1 MKPARWP
8 LSISPLYR
16 NKWLRL
22 WRQLLRKEPRVKLT
36 ERQSDALSE
45 LINIA
50 FARTGAALSEL
61 TGHRV
66 VLNPP
71 EVAVYRTAEL
81 RGALAKFVPGDVAS
95 IHQVFAGPI
104 AGDALLLLNYAGAV
118 HLTDLLTDGHNQSA
132 YLDESAREVLTEVG
146 NILLNACLGMFGNL
160 LDVRVSFSVPRLH
173 LETLEEL
180 LTSIGGDSEP
190 QYALVIYTA
199 FQIRDSAVKG
209 FLVMVLSVTSLDRL
223 IQEVEAWEERQGQ
236 P

>member
-1 MKPARWP
+1 M
-8 LSISPLYR
+8 
-16 NKWLRL
+16 
-22 WRQLLRKEPRVKLT
+22 KLT

-71 EVAVYRTAEL
+71 EVAVYRTEEL
-81 RGALAKFVPGDVAS
+81 RPALAKFVPGDVAS
-95 IHQVFAGPI
+95 IHQVFAGPV

-118 HLTDLLTDGHNQSA
+118 HLTDLLTDGNNQSV

-160 LDVRVSFSVPRLH
+160 LNVHVTFSVPRLH
-173 LETLEEL
+173 LETLDEL
-180 LTSIGGDSEP
+180 LASITTDKSEMH
-190 QYALVIYTA
+190 YALVVYTA
-199 FQIRDSAVKG
+199 FQIRDSSVKG
-209 FLVMVLSVTSLDRL
+209 FLVIVLSVDSLDRL
-223 IQEVEAWEERQGQ
+223 IHEVDAWEAQQ
-236 P
+236 SK

>member
-1 MKPARWP
+1 
-8 LSISPLYR
+8 
-16 NKWLRL
+16 
-22 WRQLLRKEPRVKLT
+22 VKLT

-71 EVAVYRTAEL
+71 EVAVYRTEEL

-95 IHQVFAGPI
+95 IHQVFAGPV

-118 HLTDLLTDGHNQSA
+118 HLTDLLTEGRPPSA

-160 LDVRVSFSVPRLH
+160 LNVHVTFSVPRLH
-173 LETLEEL
+173 LETLDEL
-180 LTSIGGDSEP
+180 IDSTTSDKTEMH
-190 QYALVIYTA
+190 YALVIYTA
-199 FQIRDSAVKG
+199 FQIRDSSVKG
-209 FLVMVLSVTSLDRL
+209 FLVIVLSVDSLDRL
-223 IQEVEAWEERQGQ
+223 IQEVDAWEAQQGK
-236 P
+236 